1 MEENIEMESDNKDRC
16 GDLII
21 GSFDCVGDDISI
33 INHIHSIHSKVCQD
47 ECRRLCSEIIYNGID
62 DANDSWMWITGNI
75 LKMLFCLIIKRT
87 WTLLII

>member
-33 INHIHSIHSKVCQD
+33 INHIHSIHSKVGDCARKSYIMALMMLMTLG
-47 ECRRLCSEIIYNGID
+47 CGSLEIH
-62 DANDSWMWITGNI
+62 I